1 MMSSSELCYLTAI
14 EALAMFRSRKLS
26 PVELMR
32 AVIERAEASNG
43 ELTAFTF
50 TFFEEALDLARKAE
64 ARYAG
69 GGETGA
75 LEGLPVGIKDE
86 NWVAGKPTS
95 FGTLIVGDY
104 IADRTSPNNER
115 IFQAGGIM
123 HAKTTTPEY
132 SITPYTNSRRWGVTR
147 NPWNPAFT
155 PGGSSGGAAASLAI
169 GSSTLAMGS
178 DIGGSIRIPASTCG
192 LVGYKPPYGRNPD
205 DPPFH
210 LDAYCHTGPLG
221 RSVADVALLQNV
233 ICGPHPQDIST
244 LSPKIE
250 VTDRNRSVKDWKI
263 AYSIDLGY
271 FEVDD
276 EVRRNTLAALDVFR
290 SMGATLVEVDL
301 GWTAACY
308 EAAMAHL
315 AHIFGT
321 QMAELL
327 PQHRGLMSP
336 YTVDFAEA
344 GARSTAGAFMRA
356 MEESCRM
363 YASFGPMIAAHD
375 VFICPT
381 TALPAVPADFDH
393 SRDPVVING
402 KPSPL
407 TPPMLAWVMTTPFNT
422 LSRCPVLAVPSGR
435 ASTGVPTGIQIVG
448 KPYADQDVFDAGFAY
463 ERALGGWFRA
473 AEQRPAPGLGSA
485 RYARNAIV

>member
-1 MMSSSELCYLTAI
+1 MAEDDLCYLTAT
-14 EALAMFRSRKLS
+14 EALSLFKKRKVS
-26 PVELMR
+26 PVELLR
-32 AVIERAEASNG
+32 ALIARAERSEG
-43 ELTAFTF
+43 TLRAFTF
-50 TFFEEALDLARKAE
+50 TFFDEAMKAAQEAE
-64 ARYAG
+64 ARYAKG
-69 GGETGA
+69 TPSGP
-75 LEGLPVGIKDE
+75 LDGLTVGIKDE

-115 IFQAGGIM
+115 IFKAGGIM
-123 HAKTTTPEY
+123 HAKTATPEY

-155 PGGSSGGAAASLAI
+155 PGGSSGGTAASLAV

-192 LVGYKPPYGRNPD
+192 LVGFKPPYGRNPD
-205 DPPFH
+205 DPPFN
-210 LDAYCHTGPLG
+210 LDSYCHTGPLG

-233 ICGPHPQDIST
+233 ISGPYDQDIST
-244 LSPKIE
+244 VPSKVTIE
-250 VTDRNRSVKDWKI
+250 DRKRRLKGLKV
-263 AYSIDLGY
+263 AYSLDLGY
-271 FEVDD
+271 FEID
-276 EVRRNTLAALDVFR
+276 EEVKRNTLAALDVFR
-290 SMGATLVEVDL
+290 SEGATVTEVDL

-315 AHIFGT
+315 AHIFGN

-327 PQHRGLMSP
+327 PKHRSVMSP
-336 YTVDFAEA
+336 YTIDFAEH
-344 GARSTAGAFMRA
+344 GRKSTTGDFLRA
-356 MEESCRM
+356 MDEAGRM

-381 TALPAVPADFDH
+381 TALPAVAADFDH
-393 SRDPVVING
+393 SRDVLLING
-402 KPSPL
+402 RPPTL
-407 TPPMLAWVMTTPFNT
+407 QPPMLAWCLTTPFNT

-448 KPYADQDVFDAGFAY
+448 KPYGDQDVFDAGFAY
-463 ERALGGWFRA
+463 ERAVGGWFKTPD
-473 AEQRPAPGLGSA
+473 QRP
-485 RYARNAIV
+485 RH